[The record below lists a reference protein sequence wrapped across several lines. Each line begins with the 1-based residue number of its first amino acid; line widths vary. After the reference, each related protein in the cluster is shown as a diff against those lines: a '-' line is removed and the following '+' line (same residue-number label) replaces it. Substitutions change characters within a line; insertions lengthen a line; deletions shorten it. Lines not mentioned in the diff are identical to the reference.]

1 MATRKISSAAETAE
15 VSFVK
20 RCPKEIQQLYRA
32 DMANLRPE
40 HRGAK
45 AYLYMVFHGWEL
57 ADNSFLRA
65 PADLAAAKRVLR
77 KFGWNPGL
85 DQEARKIGQDRRAEA
100 EAEEDAPAPAHPAG
114 KTKARPKKGGGD
126 IARELK
132 IARDEVAAPR
142 TNVQRSYRRLERLAY
157 IWRWQKDPET
167 GKMNFAL
174 PRITADALRRSPPG
188 SKPAVFRVRRPQVPK
203 SDPFKA

>member
-45 AYLYMVFHGWEL
+45 A
-57 ADNSFLRA
+57 
-65 PADLAAAKRVLR
+65 
-77 KFGWNPGL
+77 
-85 DQEARKIGQDRRAEA
+85 

-132 IARDEVAAPR
+132 IARDEVAAMDPLLSELDRAVYDVMVETALRVGVCEVLAGSKWMADQVEAPR
-142 TNVQRSYRRLERLAY
+142 RNVQRSYRRLERLAY